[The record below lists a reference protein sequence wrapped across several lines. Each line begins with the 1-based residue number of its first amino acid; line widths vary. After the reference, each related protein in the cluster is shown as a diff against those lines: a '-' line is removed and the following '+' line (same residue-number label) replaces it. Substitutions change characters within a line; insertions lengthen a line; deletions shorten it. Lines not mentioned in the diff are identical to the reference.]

1 MCNAVQAFFHSGDLL
16 KVLNQTFITLIP
28 KIPNFEE
35 VSHFRPIS
43 LCNVFYKIILK
54 VLANKLKP
62 IMDSIITPYQ
72 NAFIKGRNISDNI
85 LLVRE
90 IIDVIRKKRERRD
103 SFRVLKIDMSKAYDR
118 VNWNF
123 LKAVLIVMNFDSKW
137 IMECVSSI
145 EYTLLINGS
154 MTRSF
159 KPSQGLRQ
167 GDPLSPYLF
176 LMCANM
182 LSISLT
188 QAENLK
194 KIRVV
199 KVGRNGLSF
208 SNLLFANDSLFF
220 LRNDNTSVQ
229 NLQHILKWYC
239 FISSQS
245 INLAKSDV
253 FCSPTML
260 VKEQIGLARTLQVS
274 LVQ

>member
-1 MCNAVQAFFHSGDLL
+1 MGTYKAPGPNGIHVFFFQNFWGIVKTDVCNAVQAFFHSGSLL
-16 KVLNQTFITLIP
+16 KVLNQTFITFIP

-35 VSHFRPIS
+35 VSHFRPIN

-72 NAFIKGRNISDNI
+72 NAFIKGRNIFDNI
-85 LLVRE
+85 LLAHE

-123 LKAVLIVMNFDSKW
+123 LKAILNVMNFDSKW

-188 QAENLK
+188 
-194 KIRVV
+194 
-199 KVGRNGLSF
+199 
-208 SNLLFANDSLFF
+208 
-220 LRNDNTSVQ
+220 
-229 NLQHILKWYC
+229 
-239 FISSQS
+239 
-245 INLAKSDV
+245 
-253 FCSPTML
+253 
-260 VKEQIGLARTLQVS
+260 
-274 LVQ
+274 